1 MEKLNFASDY
11 LECAHPLI
19 LQRLTETNF
28 EKNTGYSTDKYCLSA
43 REKIRKGCNAP
54 EAEIH
59 FLVGGT
65 QTNAMI
71 IKYLLSPYQGVIAPA
86 TGHISLHESGAI
98 EHGGHK
104 VLCVPEYN
112 GKLKAAD
119 VEKLVKAFQNDG
131 NRDMMVMPGMV
142 YISQPTE
149 SGTLYS
155 LREMEEIARVCRE
168 NDLYF
173 YVDGARLAYALG
185 CPENDVTLQDLG
197 RLCDCFYIGG
207 TKCGAMMGEAVVFP
221 KPGLIK
227 YFYPLTKQ
235 HGAMLAKGWV
245 LGLQFDVLFTD
256 GMYENIGKDAIVYA
270 GKIRQKVTEKG
281 WKLRYGSPSN
291 QVFAELPNGVYEKVT
306 EKVIVSFWEK
316 ADEDHTVIRFATS
329 WATTREDVDRLLA
342 VLDEI

>member
-11 LECAHPLI
+11 LEGAHPLI
-19 LQRLTETNF
+19 LNKLLQANL
-28 EKNTGYSTDKYCLSA
+28 EKNPGYSADKYCESA
-43 REKIRKGCNAP
+43 KNKIRAACACP
-54 EAEIH
+54 DAEIH

-65 QTNAMI
+65 QTIAMI

-155 LREMEEIARVCRE
+155 LAEMEEIARVCRE

-185 CPENDVTLQDLG
+185 CPENDVQLTDLA
-197 RLCDCFYIGG
+197 RLADCFYIGG
-207 TKCGAMMGEAVVFP
+207 TKCGAMFGEAVVFP

-235 HGAMLAKGWV
+235 HGAMLAKGWL
-245 LGLQFDVLFTD
+245 LGLQYDVLFTE
-256 GMYENIGKDAIVYA
+256 GMYENIGKDAIQYA
-270 GKIRQKVTEKG
+270 DMIRRKATEKG
-281 WKLRYGSPSN
+281 WKLCFGSPTN
-291 QVFAELPNGVYEKVT
+291 QVFVEVTDEVYEKLQ

-316 ADEDHTVIRFATS
+316 TKEGFTTIRFATS
-329 WATTREDVDRLLA
+329 WATTQEAVEQLLA
-342 VLDEI
+342 VLEEI